1 MRYWF
6 FRSFFL
12 VLVVA
17 PLVAGCDSMPGI
29 EDGGQRAPEV
39 HPGIQ
44 PGVHP
49 GSVFISPEI
58 IDTDRL
64 TFVNGKAT
72 SEITVSVNFFDADL
86 DLSKV
91 FVVIQSPVTGAA
103 AAGET
108 TLNLSNN
115 GSRAIKVPIEI
126 SEGASGV
133 YQVVVFATDSGERIS
148 NRIFGSV
155 TLLAGSEAP
164 VITQI
169 DIPTSVTRP
178 GAGLPPVSVAMVVH
192 VDDPDGR
199 DNVARVEVLVNGA
212 VTLNLCDD
220 GGQGTCN
227 AGFGVSG
234 DTQASDG
241 KYTLTIQL
249 DSNNAAG
256 QNIFEFVAIDRSGLR
271 SASVTKI
278 IQVN

>member
-1 MRYWF
+1 
-6 FRSFFL
+6 
-12 VLVVA
+12 
-17 PLVAGCDSMPGI
+17 MPGI
-29 EDGGQRAPEV
+29 EDGGQSAPEV
-39 HPGIQ
+39 HPVSN
-44 PGVHP
+44 PGNAFV
-49 GSVFISPEI
+49 SPEI
-58 IDTDRL
+58 LDTDRL
-64 TFVNGKAT
+64 TFVNGKAST
-72 SEITVSVNFFDADL
+72 EVTVSVNLFDADL

-91 FVVIQSPVTGAA
+91 FVVIQSPVIGAA
-103 AAGET
+103 TAGEA

-115 GSRAIKVPIEI
+115 GARSIKVPLEI

-133 YQVVVFATDSGERIS
+133 YQVVVFATDRGERIS

-155 TLLAGSEAP
+155 TLTAGSEPP

-169 DIPTSVTRP
+169 DIPSSVTRP
-178 GAGLPPVSVAMVVH
+178 GAGQPPLNVAMVVH

-220 GGQGTCN
+220 GSQGTCN

-234 DTQASDG
+234 DVQASDG

-256 QNIFEFVAIDRSGLR
+256 QNVFEFVAIDRSGLR
-271 SASVTKI
+271 STPVTKT